1 MSNTTLST
9 SSCYPY
15 KQIPFQNNPMNKAYE
30 SYGYLGLERNIS
42 LLKDNSFPIEEKIKS
57 IQIINKIIISPEM
70 KSRAIKDYKIIDSI
84 IYLFTIENNKI
95 DKLVNKIN
103 CFENCC
109 KLIENLIT
117 MSYFKKDL
125 KELLPYLLKIING
138 TIYENTK
145 LKHSSVYRDKIAS
158 CYALLQF
165 SNCNEGVNLLLD
177 YHVIEQLIE
186 TLKLITNENLMEII
200 CKVLSNCCEYVPKA
214 RDCCANLNIVKN
226 LNSILD
232 LYNIYSLSLIES
244 TCLLIWNIS
253 LDGDG
258 KKLSKEIIP
267 NLNRVLEYSFVNLL
281 QNSLQ
286 YELFKNI
293 LNYTT
298 GAISSILVNEDAKEL
313 MLVNCNENN
322 TLNGNDI
329 CCKVYNEFNLLEN
342 INNDIFR
349 NLENVIILA
358 SELPKNRIQCR
369 SLLKNSNC
377 IKSFP

>member
-103 CFENCC
+103 CFENC
-109 KLIENLIT
+109 
-117 MSYFKKDL
+117 YL

-200 CKVLSNCCEYVPKA
+200 CKVLSNCCE
-214 RDCCANLNIVKN
+214 I
-226 LNSILD
+226 
-232 LYNIYSLSLIES
+232 
-244 TCLLIWNIS
+244 
-253 LDGDG
+253 
-258 KKLSKEIIP
+258 
-267 NLNRVLEYSFVNLL
+267 
-281 QNSLQ
+281 
-286 YELFKNI
+286 
-293 LNYTT
+293 
-298 GAISSILVNEDAKEL
+298 
-313 MLVNCNENN
+313 
-322 TLNGNDI
+322 
-329 CCKVYNEFNLLEN
+329 
-342 INNDIFR
+342 
-349 NLENVIILA
+349 
-358 SELPKNRIQCR
+358 
-369 SLLKNSNC
+369 
-377 IKSFP
+377 